1 MYKEERWILISSQI
15 SGKQQGRIYWKP
27 HLSDHTCCPGKAAP
41 ALKSFPLI
49 LSLLFQ
55 VLQDFL
61 HLAHTCYFWTG
72 TLHQI
77 SPQIKTLQVATIY
90 EHHDIH
96 IPIFSGCYWRYHYI
110 SHHPTSLV
118 SVSFTLLPLS
128 PKLLFLLTTSNC
140 LSITFLL
147 PMNPPVFLLFT
158 LALLHLAILQLI
170 FNLYKLQRYSALRYW
185 LDETLLS
192 LPRNK
197 EGNVWQFLAPGTE
210 QANEWWKWCSAFQFV
225 DSVDPHVSL
234 GTYSATI
241 CHPSWDHLFKP
252 STTML
257 SPCRELMI
265 TALQYC
271 HWLPPW
277 WLKQKLQNVL
287 DRLN

>member
-1 MYKEERWILISSQI
+1 MDVI
-15 SGKQQGRIYWKP
+15 
-27 HLSDHTCCPGKAAP
+27 TN
-41 ALKSFPLI
+41 
-49 LSLLFQ
+49 
-55 VLQDFL
+55 
-61 HLAHTCYFWTG
+61 
-72 TLHQI
+72 
-77 SPQIKTLQVATIY
+77 
-90 EHHDIH
+90 
-96 IPIFSGCYWRYHYI
+96 I

-118 SVSFTLLPLS
+118 VSVSLILLPPS
-128 PKLLFLLTTSNC
+128 PKLILLTTSNC

-147 PMNPPVFLLFT
+147 LLNPPVFLLLT
-158 LALLHLAILQLI
+158 SVLLRLVILQLI
-170 FNLYKLQRYSALRYW
+170 FNLYRLQRYFALGYW

-197 EGNVWQFLAPGTE
+197 QGNIQQFLAPGTG
-210 QANEWWKWCSAFQFV
+210 QANKWWKCCSAFHFV
-225 DSVDPHVSL
+225 DSVDPHVCL

-277 WLKQKLQNVL
+277 WLQEKLQNVL
-287 DRLN
+287 HGTNLALTTWKFKGKLNGQNTLSFQA